1 MPMKAHERL
10 AGSAPERADGWR
22 TSAAPASGLGAIAW
36 VLAVAVVAVI
46 ALGLY
51 LLHG

>member
-1 MPMKAHERL
+1 MKAYERL
-10 AGSAPERADGWR
+10 AGSARERSDGWR
-22 TSAAPASGLGAIAW
+22 VSAPASGLGAAAW
-36 VLAVAVVAVI
+36 ALAVAVVAVI